1 MEYHKTHD
9 PYHVKKLLGH
19 KRLQSTEVYINLE
32 QAVFT
37 EENDE
42 FHVKAVKTLDEAC
55 KLIEVGFEY
64 VIDMEGYKI
73 FRKRK

>member
-19 KRLQSTEVYINLE
+19 KRLQSTEIYINLE

-42 FHVKAVKTLDEAC
+42 FYVKAVKTLDEAC

-64 VIDMEGYKI
+64 VTDMEGCKV

>member
-19 KRLQSTEVYINLE
+19 KRLQSTEIYINLE

-42 FHVKAVKTLDEAC
+42 FHVKAVKTLEEAC

-64 VIDMEGYKI
+64 VTDIDDCKI